1 MSPALSVREEIA
13 GARLLPDEALSRVR
27 SSLPGST
34 AFWGGCSLPWNGCT
48 ARNRNGI
55 LQGSGHVGM
64 NTWGGDAIGEVNP
77 PHPRAELEN
86 AHEREGGA
94 LPAVTPK
101 VSPAHSHFL
110 ALAML
115 LAGSAGFMDAM
126 TMIALPQVFSSM
138 MSGNLLFLILDFVAP
153 ALFWKPGL
161 HAVAVLAYIAGIG
174 FSMLLSRAFA
184 GRCLPGRTTFLALI
198 VIEVLLLVLFSVCG
212 FWYPPFPGTG
222 VIPLAY
228 LLVSLASAAMGI
240 QNSLVPHVAGVPV
253 QTGFMTGTLGSLV
266 KKGIAISLPVRG
278 AASCGETGDRDQ
290 ARREFWVLA
299 PIFSAF
305 FAGAVIGGVIAVTV
319 GPEGT
324 LVVPAALTV
333 AIAYWHVRGFPER

>member
-1 MSPALSVREEIA
+1 MIPKLIGWVVVS
-13 GARLLPDEALSRVR
+13 GARLLPEKALSRHR
-27 SSLPGST
+27 SNPPASI
-34 AFWGGCSLPWNGCT
+34 AFGGVCSVSWDGRT
-48 ARNRNGI
+48 ARDRTGI
-55 LQGSGHVGM
+55 VPGTAGKV
-64 NTWGGDAIGEVNP
+64 TCGGDAIGKVNSQ
-77 PHPRAELEN
+77 HPRTGLDTAPL
-86 AHEREGGA
+86 REGGA
-94 LPAVTPK
+94 QPCGTPQA
-101 VSPAHSHFL
+101 STAQSHVL

-138 MSGNLLFLILDFVAP
+138 MSGNLLFLILDFIAP

-174 FSMLLSRAFA
+174 FSMLLGRAFA
-184 GRCLPGRTTFLALI
+184 RKSSAGRSLFLTLI
-198 VIEVLLLVLFSVCG
+198 VTEVLLLVLFSVCG

-222 VIPLAY
+222 ILPLAY
-228 LLVSLASAAMGI
+228 ILVSLASAAMGI
-240 QNSLVPHVAGVPV
+240 QNSLVPQVAGVPV

-266 KKGIAISLPVRG
+266 KKGIVIGLPG
-278 AASCGETGDRDQ
+278 TATGDRWDTGERDH
-290 ARREFWVLA
+290 ARREFQILA
-299 PIFSAF
+299 PVFTAF

-333 AIAYWHVRGFPER
+333 AAAYWHGWGIPEP